1 MLRSRFHE
9 YEEEKLRSPAYCK
22 QENTTFT
29 THINRTWMPSLYF
42 TFGEVLKGRVGSQGD
57 LGFEPGLSNLSIPAR
72 HIKNYILQRG
82 SQFWPCVAPVPF

>member
-1 MLRSRFHE
+1 MAQKVDPRFRE

-29 THINRTWMPSLYF
+29 PHILYF
-42 TFGEVLKGRVGSQGD
+42 TFGEVLKGGVGSQGD